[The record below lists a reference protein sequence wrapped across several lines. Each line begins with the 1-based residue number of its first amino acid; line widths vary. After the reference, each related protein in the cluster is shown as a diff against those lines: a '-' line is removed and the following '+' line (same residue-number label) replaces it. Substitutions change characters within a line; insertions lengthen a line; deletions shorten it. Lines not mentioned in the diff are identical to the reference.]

1 MSQRHLVEILAQ
13 VQCLRPTYTWQPV
26 KRLKSFK
33 FVLIIGMIIIELSCI
48 VIKIDGTVPPGVY
61 IESKW
66 DYPSTTKGNDA
77 GGNESDQ
84 RETLK

>member
-1 MSQRHLVEILAQ
+1 M
-13 VQCLRPTYTWQPV
+13 WQPV
-26 KRLKSFK
+26 KHRRRFR
-33 FVLIIGMIIIELSCI
+33 FVLFVSSLIIVELSCI
-48 VIKIDGTVPPGVY
+48 VVKFDGTVPPGVY

-77 GGNESDQ
+77 GGEPDQ